1 MADLKQKA
9 TEGIAWSAVEKYSRM
24 IIGFISGIILARLL
38 TPCDYGC
45 IGMLAIFMELAESIT
60 NSGFSSALIQRKRPS
75 QEDYSTIFFW
85 NIGMAMVMYAILYFC
100 APAIAR
106 FYDIPLLSKVLRVQ
120 GLVVFIYAFNIIY
133 WNRLVK
139 ALNFKLIAI
148 ISLASTIVALVVT
161 IWMAYKGYGVW
172 ALVAQN
178 LVSSAIA
185 FLVFRF
191 YVRWRPSLVFSWKSF
206 KELFSFGFYM
216 FMTNL
221 INTFCNRV
229 QGLLIGKVY
238 EPTTMGYY
246 SKAQNTE
253 TLASTSIAQ
262 IMSRVSYPL
271 YAEIQDD
278 KVALQNMIKR
288 LTMSISYITFP
299 MLLLLV
305 VCAKPIFILLYSDRW
320 VASIPYFQVLCL
332 AGLAICLHSIQLQS
346 LAAIGKSK
354 LMFHAM
360 LIKRAV
366 GLCAV
371 IGGLCFYGMKGLLVG
386 AVIDSWFSYLYNAL
400 LVSKQIGY
408 SFRRQIL
415 DLLPVAIVS
424 ALAGLACYGMDCLFD
439 LNLYVEGGLKVLLFL
454 AIYLGWSF
462 LFKPEAFKYIKS
474 IVTPYLKKLFHRA

>member
-38 TPCDYGC
+38 TPFDYGC

-305 VCAKPIFILLYSDRW
+305 VCAKPIFILL
-320 VASIPYFQVLCL
+320 
-332 AGLAICLHSIQLQS
+332 
-346 LAAIGKSK
+346 
-354 LMFHAM
+354 
-360 LIKRAV
+360 
-366 GLCAV
+366 
-371 IGGLCFYGMKGLLVG
+371 
-386 AVIDSWFSYLYNAL
+386 
-400 LVSKQIGY
+400 
-408 SFRRQIL
+408 
-415 DLLPVAIVS
+415 
-424 ALAGLACYGMDCLFD
+424 
-439 LNLYVEGGLKVLLFL
+439 
-454 AIYLGWSF
+454 
-462 LFKPEAFKYIKS
+462 
-474 IVTPYLKKLFHRA
+474 